1 MYTIEKAKIAIKNGI
16 KGYLLKDE
24 KGMYVMK
31 EVNRI
36 PFYLEGEPGIGKT
49 EIVRQI
55 ADELGIGYVSFSLTH
70 HTRNSLLGLPVIKN
84 LDDENKYTSYTIS
97 EIIAKVWQ
105 AREQH
110 REGILLLDEFT
121 CMSESIVPAMLAFLQ
136 TKNIGNHVL
145 PEGWVLVLCGNPPKY
160 NRNSKRFDAAVL
172 DRVRRLNI
180 QYNPMVFLEYAKQ
193 IDLHASI
200 IEFIEMD
207 NSNAYYYDDGGEELE
222 LVTCRSW
229 ENLSHMLKTYE
240 ALGQDVCME
249 DVGQFLKSET
259 MASEF
264 YLHYIQYVNG
274 IKMDD
279 IINILE
285 GKDLEKYVAHIA
297 NKSFELKC
305 HIVQSITLAIEK
317 NNSVYFNWLK
327 NASLQSDNK
336 KVAKSN
342 KIKVAEKNASDQ
354 VNNAFKFFALIND
367 NRTILGMF
375 YSLINEN
382 VRLLQLM
389 NDSPCEE
396 YLKECDNRYGSII

>member
-136 TKNIGNHVL
+136 TKNIGNHVSDL
-145 PEGWVLVLCGNPPKY
+145 FVYDSSSRSIGP
-160 NRNSKRFDAAVL
+160 RFNDIARGVF
-172 DRVRRLNI
+172 DFQDIGQIFVR
-180 QYNPMVFLEYAKQ
+180 P
-193 IDLHASI
+193 
-200 IEFIEMD
+200 
-207 NSNAYYYDDGGEELE
+207 
-222 LVTCRSW
+222 T
-229 ENLSHMLKTYE
+229 T
-240 ALGQDVCME
+240 
-249 DVGQFLKSET
+249 SE
-259 MASEF
+259 
-264 YLHYIQYVNG
+264 
-274 IKMDD
+274 
-279 IINILE
+279 
-285 GKDLEKYVAHIA
+285 
-297 NKSFELKC
+297 
-305 HIVQSITLAIEK
+305 
-317 NNSVYFNWLK
+317 
-327 NASLQSDNK
+327 
-336 KVAKSN
+336 
-342 KIKVAEKNASDQ
+342 
-354 VNNAFKFFALIND
+354 
-367 NRTILGMF
+367 
-375 YSLINEN
+375 
-382 VRLLQLM
+382 
-389 NDSPCEE
+389 
-396 YLKECDNRYGSII
+396 